1 MNVSKQVEDLI
12 MRMTVFAEQKKHEF
26 VTPEHLLYA
35 LLFDKDFSKSFENCG
50 GNTEALKRD
59 LENYFEENL
68 TSSEKKPVEIS
79 YQLNELFVAAE
90 SRAAACEK
98 FIVEIPHIV
107 SALPLLENSYA
118 LYFLRKQK
126 IEITDLL
133 YELCELIEA
142 DSFYIDD
149 TEGYEDEDFLFS
161 PEGFSESHKNWDN
174 YVTCM
179 NHEAASYTPLIGR
192 EMELERTMQT
202 LCRKNKNNPLHIGE
216 AGVGKTA
223 ITRGLVQRI
232 INNDVP
238 EQLKGAQVYELDM
251 GTLLAGTQYRGD
263 FEKRFKKVMEGLS
276 KIEKPIVYMDEIH
289 NIVGAGAVSG
299 GSLDVSNLLKPYLS
313 DGKIRFIGATTYEE
327 YKKHF
332 AKSKSLTR
340 RFQNIDVKE
349 PSVTDTI
356 QILYGLK
363 KSYETYHHVKYNK
376 GVIEQAVIL
385 SDKYVNER
393 YLPDKAID
401 LIDEAGAYRCLHPLE
416 QKTQSVD
423 KKLIETILSKTCN
436 IPKQTVEADEIEQL
450 AKLEENLRKEIFGQD
465 EAIQEVVNAVK
476 LSRSGLNEESKTIA
490 NLLFVGPTGVGKTE
504 VARCLAKRL
513 GVKLI
518 RFDMSEYTEKHA
530 VAKLIG
536 APAGYVGYEEGGLL
550 TDAIRK
556 TPHCVLL
563 LDEIEKA
570 HNDIFNVLLQ
580 LMDYATLSD
589 NQGRKADFRNVILIM
604 TSNAGAAFIGKPRI
618 GFESKPGNAHAM
630 DDELKRIFS
639 PEFRNRLTKVIH
651 FNFVDNAM
659 ADQIIEKQLHILLA
673 RLADK
678 KVHVIVDPSV
688 KAYLKEKGINTEFGA
703 RKIQH
708 LIQTE
713 IKPVFVDQI
722 LFGTLKRGGE
732 CRLEYYKG
740 KFCCHTLRSHT
751 KRQKISN

>member
-1 MNVSKQVEDLI
+1 MDVSKQVEDLI

-35 LLFDKDFSKSFENCG
+35 LLFDQDFAKSFKNCG
-50 GNTEALKRD
+50 GNKEALQRD
-59 LENYFEENL
+59 LEQYFEENL
-68 TSSEKKPVEIS
+68 TVSDQKTVQIS
-79 YQLNELFVAAE
+79 YQLNELLAAAE
-90 SRAAACEK
+90 NRAAACEK

-107 SALPLLENSYA
+107 SAFPVLENSYA
-118 LYFLRKQK
+118 LYFLRKQE
-126 IEITDLL
+126 IEVTDLL

-142 DSFYIDD
+142 DNLYINDIEEYD
-149 TEGYEDEDFLFS
+149 DEDFVFS
-161 PEGFSESHKNWDN
+161 TEDMSERGKNWN
-174 YVTCM
+174 EYVTCM
-179 NHEAASYTPLIGR
+179 NDEVENYAPLIGR
-192 EMELERTMQT
+192 EQELERTLQV
-202 LCRKNKNNPLHIGE
+202 LCRKNKNNPLHVGE

-232 INNDVP
+232 VKNNVP
-238 EQLKGAQVYELDM
+238 EPLKGAKVYELEM
-251 GTLLAGTQYRGD
+251 ATLLAGTQYRGD
-263 FEKRFKKVMEGLS
+263 FEKRFKKVMEGLV
-276 KIEKPIVYMDEIH
+276 KVEKPIVYMDEIH

-349 PSVTDTI
+349 PTMADAI
-356 QILYGLK
+356 KILNGLK
-363 KSYETYHHVKYNK
+363 RSYEAYHHVKYNK
-376 GVIEQAVIL
+376 GVIEHAVYL
-385 SDKYVNER
+385 SYKYVNER

-401 LIDEAGAYRCLHPLE
+401 LIDEAGAFRCLHPLD

-423 KKLIETILSKTCN
+423 KKLIEEILSKTCN
-436 IPKQTVEADEIEQL
+436 IPKQTVESDEIEAL
-450 AKLEENLRKEIFGQD
+450 AKLEENLKKEIFGQD
-465 EAIQEVVNAVK
+465 EAVREAVNAIK
-476 LSRSGLNEESKTIA
+476 LSRSGLNEDNKTIA

-518 RFDMSEYTEKHA
+518 RFDMSEYAEKHA

-570 HNDIFNVLLQ
+570 HSDIFNVLLQ

-604 TSNAGAAFIGKPRI
+604 TSNAGAKLIGKARI
-618 GFESKPGNAHAM
+618 GFGSLPRNVQAM
-630 DDELKRIFS
+630 DEELKQIFS
-639 PEFRNRLTKVIH
+639 PEFRNRLTKVVS
-651 FNFVDNAM
+651 FNFVDDKM
-659 ADQIIEKQLHILLA
+659 ADQIIEKQLQLLLA
-673 RLADK
+673 KLADK
-678 KVHVIVDPSV
+678 KIQVKIDASV
-688 KAYLKEKGINTEFGA
+688 KAYLKQKGVNEEFGA

-722 LFGTLKRGGE
+722 LFGALKRGGE

-740 KFCCHTLRSHT
+740 AFVCRMLRAHS
-751 KRQKISN
+751 KREKALN